1 MAALR
6 KQYEEN
12 NYENKDADKEITF
25 NNHSSDDVFLKTKT
39 HSASIF
45 TSFVL
50 ERIFSV
56 KQCSKSTVLKFI
68 A

>member
-1 MAALR
+1 ML
-6 KQYEEN
+6 
-12 NYENKDADKEITF
+12 NKEVTF
-25 NNHSSDDVFLKTKT
+25 NHHSSDDVFLKTKT

-56 KQCSKSTVLKFI
+56 KQCSRSTVLKFI
-68 A
+68 AWYNLTVIPEMYTL